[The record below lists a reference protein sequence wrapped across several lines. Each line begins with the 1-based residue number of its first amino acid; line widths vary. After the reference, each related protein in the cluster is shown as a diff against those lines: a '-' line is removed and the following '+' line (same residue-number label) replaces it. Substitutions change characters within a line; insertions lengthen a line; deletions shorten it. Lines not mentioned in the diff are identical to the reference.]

1 MIKNQRHLAISVK
14 SLEKG
19 IEFYSALGGDI
30 TSQDLEQG
38 VFIEEL
44 LNQAGVIIKTCKI
57 KFRDGSRIEL
67 MEFVSEQQTM
77 TQRNST
83 SSISQIGYHHVA
95 FTVSDLE
102 LAVAMVIQFG
112 GKTLGKTLV
121 VGSSHSVHA
130 VKAKHVYMLDP
141 FGNLLHLAEDSN

>member
-1 MIKNQRHLAISVK
+1 MIKNQRHLAILVK

-19 IEFYSALGGDI
+19 IEFYSALGGSI
-30 TSQDLEQG
+30 ESQDLEQG

-44 LNQAGVIIKTCKI
+44 LNQPGAIIKTCKI

-67 MEFVSEQQTM
+67 MEFVSEQQT
-77 TQRNST
+77 TKQRNSPG
-83 SSISQIGYHHVA
+83 SISQIGYHHVA

-102 LAVAMVIQFG
+102 LAVARVIQFG

-121 VGSSHSVHA
+121 VTSSHSVQ
-130 VKAKHVYMLDP
+130 AKHVYMLDP
-141 FGNLLHLAEDSN
+141 FGNLLHLAEDLN